1 MTAAAMP
8 IEQFVNDLD
17 ELANSAAEA
26 FDAAADASQLDEA
39 RVEFLGAK
47 KGRLKAASK
56 NMSAVAGTDKKQAGQ
71 KLNAVKNTI
80 EQSFKQAQDRLQAG
94 TRDDGKDPKFDPTLP
109 GKTIR
114 VGRLHPITQ
123 TINELL
129 DIMGRLGFTA
139 ADGPEIEDVW
149 HNFEALNIPL
159 AHPARDPLDNF
170 YLSVAQKQADQDG
183 SNDKPFFFFF

>member
-1 MTAAAMP
+1 MTAATMP

-26 FDAAADASQLDEA
+26 FDAATDASQLDEA

-80 EQSFKQAQDRLQAG
+80 ENHSSRLRIDSKQERETTGRIPGSIQLCQA
-94 TRDDGKDPKFDPTLP
+94 RRF
-109 GKTIR
+109 
-114 VGRLHPITQ
+114 
-123 TINELL
+123 
-129 DIMGRLGFTA
+129 A
-139 ADGPEIEDVW
+139 
-149 HNFEALNIPL
+149 
-159 AHPARDPLDNF
+159 
-170 YLSVAQKQADQDG
+170 
-183 SNDKPFFFFF
+183 